1 MVDNRITEVKPLDRK
16 VLEDL
21 ELDWLA
27 TGENESYLSND
38 FISITTLETDELRKA
53 ADVTYKMLMQAARH
67 AVQQGDWKKLGIPP
81 HAIDLVKY
89 SIAHEMDTHLIGRF
103 DFSGGMDEV
112 PIKMLEINADTCS
125 LMAETAYIQ
134 EQHWKQEE
142 KQLKGSPYNPLI
154 ESMIERF
161 RRILNQHPDLTP
173 TLLISTLGYEED
185 WINADVV
192 AEAAREAGFEE
203 VETAILER
211 VIFSAEEGIFLE
223 EEDGNYVRYDFWYKF
238 IPWDFIAY
246 EEPNLFDDLEQ
257 LILDKKV
264 LVLNPAYTMLLQS
277 KALLKYAYDLF
288 PESPY
293 LLKTTFS
300 AADFPDHKYVVKP
313 IFGRMGENIAFHD
326 GQPEPT
332 YKTEGDYDDLP
343 VVYQE
348 LAPFNFDLEGHRYQ
362 PSIFW
367 TGLTAGLCFRRQ
379 DDLIIDD
386 DAEFVSHVVQEPA

>member
-1 MVDNRITEVKPLDRK
+1 MVDNRITSVRQLDRE
-16 VLEDL
+16 VLKDL

-27 TGENESYLSND
+27 TGENEPYLSDD
-38 FISITTLETDELRKA
+38 FIAISVQETDTLRKA
-53 ADVTYKMLMQAARH
+53 AEDTYGMLIKAARY
-67 AVQQGDWKKLGIPP
+67 AVQQGNWKELGIPP

-89 SIAHEMDTHLIGRF
+89 SLANEMDTHLVGRF

-112 PIKMLEINADTCS
+112 PVKMLEINADTCS

-134 EQHWKQEE
+134 EQHWKQEAT
-142 KQLKGSPYNPLI
+142 QLKGSPFNPVI
-154 ESMIERF
+154 ENMIERF
-161 RRILNQHPDLTP
+161 SRILNQHPDLTP

-211 VIFSAEEGIFLE
+211 VIFSPEEGIFLE
-223 EEDGNYVRYDFWYKF
+223 EEGSYVRYDFWYKF
-238 IPWDFIAY
+238 VPWDFIAY

-257 LILDKKV
+257 LIMDKKV

-288 PESPY
+288 PDNPY
-293 LLKTTFS
+293 FLKTTFS
-300 AADFPDHKYVVKP
+300 ADDFPDHKYVAKP

-326 GQPEPT
+326 GQLEPT

-343 VVYQE
+343 VIYQE

-367 TGLTAGLCFRRQ
+367 TGMTAGLCFRRQ

-386 DAEFVSHVVQEPA
+386 DAEFVCHVVQD